1 MIVKLSQEVN
11 RVMIIKPQKP
21 EKPERPTLAYY
32 LSLVR
37 HFWGA
42 KKNEMRNGALS
53 QSSRKVVSQNGKSGE
68 NAEIEQQWLQLKIF
82 LKKYKRLLIAGAVLL
97 LLCLL
102 LLSGIVRCSR
112 NHSAKPA
119 SAPVVTATE
128 TALPP
133 MTPEQL
139 HAAYPQNLVV
149 IGDSIASGYHLYGF
163 IPEEHGLATGNAA
176 IRSLHDYTYSCDG
189 QENMDVTEIIGKM
202 QPGYILMSMG
212 MNDINLLSEEEFTS
226 TYQTE
231 IEGLLAVSPESNIAV
246 AAITPIEYGN
256 SFVAASKIVAYN
268 SALQQMIEEM
278 QRENVKYFDAFSL
291 LADSSTQSLKSEY
304 SAGDGIHLATAS
316 YEAMLSALYPILDTM
331 PFPTGHIVTAAAAS
345 AATAETTS
353 TETTATEGTT

>member
-1 MIVKLSQEVN
+1 MVVKLSQEVN
-11 RVMIIKPQKP
+11 RVMIIKSQKP
-21 EKPERPTLAYY
+21 EKPEKPTLVYY

-37 HFWGA
+37 HFWDA

-53 QSSRKVVSQNGKSGE
+53 QSSRKVVSGNGKSGE
-68 NAEIEQQWLQLKIF
+68 NAGMEQQWLQMKTF
-82 LKKYKRLLIAGAVLL
+82 LKKYQRLWIAGAVLL
-97 LLCLL
+97 LLCLI

-112 NHSAKPA
+112 SHSAKPA
-119 SAPVVTATE
+119 SAPVVTE

-176 IRSLHDYTYSCDG
+176 IRSLHDYTYSYDG

-212 MNDINLLSEEEFTS
+212 MNDINLLSEEEFKS

-231 IEGLLAVSPESNIAV
+231 IEGLLAVSPESNIVV

-256 SFVAASKIVAYN
+256 SFVASSKIVAYN
-268 SALQQMIEEM
+268 SALQQMVEGM